1 MIILDTLL
9 PVFAIIV
16 LGGILARTGFLPVS
30 LLKDLNRLAY
40 YVGLPVLI
48 FHGIAVSNYSD
59 GRPLILFSAILG
71 ASVASILVAYLIAFA
86 IRLPSTDHGTFV
98 HAAFRGNLVFL
109 GLPVII
115 YAAGGVDLAT
125 TSGILQLATLSVAPM
140 VILNNVLGAIVLSI
154 SQHRLSLKTLRPVF
168 FSLVTNPFFIASVA
182 GILFSLSGLPL
193 PSGVDRTMRSLGL
206 MGVPIALLCVG
217 GTLVTTSV
225 HERIGPSVAAA
236 LIKTLVTPLAG
247 WLIARQLLHLSPE
260 EMRIVLIFVAAPSA
274 AGGFIM
280 TIQMG
285 GDPRLASAPI
295 AISTVI
301 CLFTFAFILAVT

>member
-9 PVFAIIV
+9 PVFAIIA
-16 LGGILARTGFLPVS
+16 LGGVLARTGFLPS
-30 LLKDLNRLAY
+30 TLLKDLNRLAY

-48 FHGIAVSNYSD
+48 FHGIAVSHYTND
-59 GRPLILFSAILG
+59 RPLIIFAVIFG
-71 ASVASILVAYLIAFA
+71 ASLVSILVAYLVAFA
-86 IRLPSTDHGTFV
+86 IRLPWGDQGTFV

-125 TSGILQLATLSVAPM
+125 TSGVLQLATLSIAPM
-140 VILNNVLGAIVLSI
+140 IILNNVLGAAVLSI
-154 SQHRLSLKTLRPVF
+154 SQHRLSLATLKPVLT
-168 FSLVTNPFFIASVA
+168 SLVTNPFFIASVA
-182 GILFSLSGLPL
+182 GLLFSLSPLTL
-193 PSGVDRTMRSLGL
+193 PSGIDRTLRSLGL

-217 GTLVTTSV
+217 GTLVTTRV
-225 HERIGPSVAAA
+225 RDRIGPSVTAA

-247 WLIARQLLHLSPE
+247 WMIARWLNLGIE
-260 EMRIVLIFVAAPSA
+260 EMRIALIFVAAPSA

-280 TIQMG
+280 TVQMG

-295 AISTVI
+295 AISTAITV
-301 CLFTFAFILAVT
+301 FTFAAILYLT